1 MPPAAT
7 AATTPFDAILVQS
20 RDLLRDQLTA
30 AVTAMFD
37 NAETA
42 LAELA
47 EKEKDEDAKKRYLDA
62 RDLAGANREVIESQ
76 FRQRWTGEFQ
86 KRTNKAKKIGVSLS
100 DISLDDLALVAED
113 DLTETL
119 KFNDMSAKLRR
130 YCEEELGALDQR
142 VGVLLGDASL
152 ESDDNPFGPQT
163 ICDAYKQ
170 ACQKIE
176 APFEIRMVFL
186 KLFDDH
192 VADTIRSSYKD
203 VNQLLIDNSILP
215 KIRYG
220 ISKSESKDRPASS
233 CRRTSRRCAKA
244 ARPAWASSAASSSS

>member
-1 MPPAAT
+1 MPQAVT

-30 AVTAMFD
+30 SVAAMFD

-42 LAELA
+42 LSELA
-47 EKEKDEDAKKRYLDA
+47 EKEKDEETQKRYLDA
-62 RDLAGANREVIESQ
+62 RDLANANREVIESQ
-76 FRQRWTGEFQ
+76 FRQRWMAEFQ

-152 ESDDNPFGPQT
+152 ESDDNPFGPQA

-192 VADTIRSSYKD
+192 VADTIRASYKD

-220 ISKSESKDRPASS
+220 ISKSESKERPWSS
-233 CRRTSRRCAKA
+233 GLPEIEKPKA
-244 ARPAWASSAASSSS
+244 AG